1 MRGDLHLPHL
11 NLQCHPVERT
21 FSAGLCIWEGE
32 GEVLPPD
39 PASQTEASRASRYLV
54 EARGGRGRGVGVR
67 ATLGAGVCAWRP
79 CGPWGLVLLCVGRCA
94 GPCRPSC
101 RLPGL
106 CPPRLAGP
114 SPPPSAPLPSGDLGN
129 LSSPCPVSPAGGSP
143 WCEGLALGEERSSW
157 GLSWDFQGFARER
170 GLSCW
175 CLFHTALSGVA
186 ASRAVTEPR
195 DSPCP
200 ALGRRP
206 GAPGRS
212 LCTGDPGFTRW
223 LS

>member
-1 MRGDLHLPHL
+1 MRSFLQIPPRKLRRPEPH
-11 NLQCHPVERT
+11 
-21 FSAGLCIWEGE
+21 GIWWKH
-32 GEVLPPD
+32 
-39 PASQTEASRASRYLV
+39 EAV
-54 EARGGRGRGVGVR
+54 GGGGWG
-67 ATLGAGVCAWRP
+67 
-79 CGPWGLVLLCVGRCA
+79 CGPHSGPGSVLGGPVGPGAWSSFAWGDVLAPAGRPAASLVSA
-94 GPCRPSC
+94 
-101 RLPGL
+101 
-106 CPPRLAGP
+106 PRLAGP

-175 CLFHTALSGVA
+175 CLSQTALSGVA